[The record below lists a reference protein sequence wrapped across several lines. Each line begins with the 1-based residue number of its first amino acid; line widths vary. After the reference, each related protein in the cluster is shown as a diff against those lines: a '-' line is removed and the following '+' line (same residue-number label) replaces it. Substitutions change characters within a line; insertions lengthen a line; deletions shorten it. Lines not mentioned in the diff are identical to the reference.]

1 MAVDLTQYANQYP
14 PQVLQAIQGIFTSKP
29 EQESVFLNDYNGDMA
44 YWLEAF
50 TNWWS
55 ENGYQVAD
63 KLNEFGPELGL
74 IDALGFEID
83 PTATTTPSA
92 TDPAAPPVA
101 PADQPVGIIDPAGQP
116 LEQALLEQVAPGL
129 LDQIVGD
136 EARQDQ
142 VADLTNQTNQGY
154 QNLGALLGQSQTTF
168 DGQAYFRAY
177 PDVAQFYQSLPDG
190 ATPGTKAINGRDMTP
205 SQFAQNHYQEFGR
218 EEGRNPSYS
227 SDLLRSQNVNAD
239 QTTAAIV
246 AAAQTAASA
255 QLGALSAAIGQMQQN
270 LQGSL
275 AAQADALRQA
285 VESYNANLTTLD
297 VSQRQNLAAQ
307 IQAMQANL
315 EQSVAEQGAALEAEI
330 ASLQGNAS
338 QAAATRR
345 AALEVQLTELRAAQA
360 PMAEA
365 RVRGA
370 EALATAVNLGL
381 QSTQDQLRAQAARD
395 GFIGGSTMQ
404 DTALA
409 RAAID
414 ARQQAAM
421 ALGQA
426 NIANAGDLRD
436 IETSG
441 AQGRFSIADM
451 LAGDTQRIGDQG
463 AVGRRQLATSAALGR
478 QQIGDYDASQT
489 RGIGD
494 ATAQGRAN
502 IGNFATGST
511 LQNTNAGIAANLG
524 LQNTQ
529 AQGGY
534 NIATALAQQ
543 QQAAANQNAAMRSGY
558 FDQSYP
564 SALNSAQIQA
574 GLPAAQAQSLASLIP
589 YGNAG
594 TTNALGILNWWA
606 NPNTT
611 APTQTATV
619 QQPSNSGNQ
628 LGQLGAGLVG
638 AGFQYLNSSPAA
650 SNTQMTYDQFLALNP
665 NSSAAGGGGT
675 PLYQPVQT
683 DWSLWPTT

>member
-1 MAVDLTQYANQYP
+1 MAATYEQLVDFFVKNAPHAGELEPYSPDFNDYYNFFWGRVAERQGVPTFEDVSIESIVPEDLASPNEPDQTTPTTQPVEQP
-14 PQVLQAIQGIFTSKP
+14 PAGVLDPTGQPIEQAVLQQIT
-29 EQESVFLNDYNGDMA
+29 
-44 YWLEAF
+44 
-50 TNWWS
+50 
-55 ENGYQVAD
+55 
-63 KLNEFGPELGL
+63 
-74 IDALGFEID
+74 
-83 PTATTTPSA
+83 
-92 TDPAAPPVA
+92 
-101 PADQPVGIIDPAGQP
+101 
-116 LEQALLEQVAPGL
+116 PGL
-129 LDQIVGD
+129 LNQIVGD
-136 EARQDQ
+136 TGRQTQ
-142 VADLTNQTNQGY
+142 VGQLTDQTNAAYG
-154 QNLGALLGQSQTTF
+154 NLGALLSQSQQGF
-168 DGQAYFRAY
+168 DGQAYFRTY
-177 PDVAQFYQSLPDG
+177 PDVASVYQNAPDG
-190 ATPGTKAINGRDMTP
+190 ATPGTKNIDGQDMTP
-205 SQFAQNHYQEFGR
+205 SQFAQYHYQQFGR

-239 QTTAAIV
+239 QTTAAIG
-246 AAAQTAASA
+246 AAAQTAATA
-255 QLGALSAAIGQMQQN
+255 QLGALSTAIGQMQQN

-297 VSQRQNLAAQ
+297 ASQRQNLAAQ
-307 IQAMQANL
+307 ITAMQANL
-315 EQSVAEQGAALEAEI
+315 EKSVAEQGAALETEI

-338 QAAATRR
+338 AAAATRK

-370 EALATAVNLGL
+370 EALSTAVNLGL

-426 NIANAGDLRD
+426 NIANAGDVRD

-441 AQGRFSIADM
+441 ARGRFSIEDM

-463 AVGRRQLATSAALGR
+463 AVGRRQLATSAAQGR
-478 QQIGDYDASQT
+478 QQLGDYDATQT

-494 ATAQGRAN
+494 STATGRAN

-511 LQNTNAGIAANLG
+511 LSNTNAGIAANLG

-558 FDQSYP
+558 FDQAYP
-564 SALNSAQIQA
+564 NALNSAQIQA

-594 TTNALGILNWWA
+594 TTNALGVLNWWA
-606 NPNTT
+606 NPNTA
-611 APTQTATV
+611 APTQTATTV
-619 QQPSNSGNQ
+619 APSNSGNQ

-638 AGFQYLNSSPAA
+638 AGFQYLNNRPQQP
-650 SNTQMTYDQFLALNP
+650 SNGQQLTYDQYLALNP

-683 DWSLWPTT
+683 DWSAWPSG